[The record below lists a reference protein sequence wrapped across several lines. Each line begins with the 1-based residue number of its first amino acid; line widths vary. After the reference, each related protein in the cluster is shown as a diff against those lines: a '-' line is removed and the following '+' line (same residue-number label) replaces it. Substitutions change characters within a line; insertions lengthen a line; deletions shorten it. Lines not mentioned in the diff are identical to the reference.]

1 MSTASKIKSD
11 TQDFMLS
18 DSKIRSAKPKEKLY
32 RLGDSDGLCIEIKP
46 NGKKYWRYRFQW
58 LKKTQMMSLGE
69 YPIVG
74 LAEARSKRDEAKSL
88 VISGINPVEEKENQ
102 KKAKQEEYDNRVLF
116 KYVAAEFKKEKLNNR
131 SERYQEAFQRALD
144 KDILKV
150 IGDKDIKEVTSADVL
165 TIMKKTI
172 ARVKRQKNHGTGEVS
187 AIQNR
192 TFIGGVMRYAIAT
205 LRADYD
211 PTYAVKNVVERP
223 EIEHARPMEK
233 HEAVQLR
240 NKLNSYGGSTTV
252 KNAGLVMLYSM
263 LRTIEIRR
271 MKWEYVDF
279 EARTITFPKEMMK
292 KKRIHI
298 VPMSDQVFNI
308 LQEQRNIVGNREYV
322 FPAIYQDG
330 MLSATT
336 LNKMLD
342 YIGLSDVTAH
352 DFRATASTLLN
363 EKDYDDKWIE
373 KQLAHADGNKTRATY
388 NHAKYLESRRK
399 MLQDWAN
406 IVDSW
411 AD

>member
-1 MSTASKIKSD
+1 
-11 TQDFMLS
+11 MLS
-18 DSKIRSAKPKEKLY
+18 DSKIRSAKPKAKLY
-32 RLGDSDGLCIEIKP
+32 RIGDSDGLCIEIKP

-74 LAEARSKRDEAKSL
+74 LAEARTKRDEAKSL
-88 VISGINPVEEKENQ
+88 VASGINPVEEKENQ
-102 KKAKQEEYDNRVLF
+102 KKTKSDEYENRVLF
-116 KYVAAEFKKEKLNNR
+116 KHVAAEYKAEKLKNR

-205 LRADYD
+205 LRAEYD

-279 EARTITFPKEMMK
+279 EERTITFPKEMMK

-411 AD
+411 AN

>member
-1 MSTASKIKSD
+1 
-11 TQDFMLS
+11 MLS

-32 RLGDSDGLCIEIKP
+32 RLGDSDGLCVEIKP

-74 LAEARSKRDEAKSL
+74 LAEARTKRDEAKSL
-88 VISGINPVEEKENQ
+88 VASGINPVEEKENQ
-102 KKAKQEEYDNRVLF
+102 KKAKSDEYENRVLF
-116 KYVAAEFKKEKLNNR
+116 KHVAAEYKAEKLKNR

-205 LRADYD
+205 LRAEYD

-233 HEAVQLR
+233 HEAVQLK

-279 EARTITFPKEMMK
+279 EERTITFPKEMMK

-411 AD
+411 AN

>member
-1 MSTASKIKSD
+1 MKTD

-32 RLGDSDGLCIEIKP
+32 RIGDSDGLCIEIKP

-74 LAEARSKRDEAKSL
+74 LAEARIKRDEAKSL
-88 VISGINPVEEKENQ
+88 VASGTNPVEDKENQ
-102 KKAKQEEYDNRVLF
+102 KKAKHEEYENRVLF
-116 KYVAAEFKKEKLNNR
+116 KHVAEEYKNEKLNNR

-233 HEAVQLR
+233 HEAAQLR
-240 NKLNSYGGSTTV
+240 NKLSNYGGSTTV
-252 KNAGLVMLYSM
+252 RNAGLVMLYSM

-271 MKWEYVDF
+271 MRWDYVDF

-308 LQEQRNIVGNREYV
+308 LQEQRSLVGNREYV

-336 LNKMLD
+336 MNKMLD

-399 MLQDWAN
+399 MLQDWAD

-411 AD
+411 KD

>member
-1 MSTASKIKSD
+1 
-11 TQDFMLS
+11 MLS

-32 RLGDSDGLCIEIKP
+32 RIGDSDGLCVEIKP

-74 LAEARSKRDEAKSL
+74 LAEARTKRDEAKSL
-88 VISGINPVEEKENQ
+88 VASGINPVEEKENQ
-102 KKAKQEEYDNRVLF
+102 KKAKHDEYDNRVLF
-116 KYVAAEFKKEKLNNR
+116 KDVAAEFKKEKLNNR

-165 TIMKKTI
+165 TIIKKTI

-240 NKLNSYGGSTTV
+240 NKLNNYGGSTTV

-411 AD
+411 AS

>member
-1 MSTASKIKSD
+1 
-11 TQDFMLS
+11 MLS

-32 RLGDSDGLCIEIKP
+32 RIGDSDGLCIEIKP

-74 LAEARSKRDEAKSL
+74 LAEARTKRDEAKSL
-88 VISGINPVEEKENQ
+88 VASGTNPVEDKENQ
-102 KKAKQEEYDNRVLF
+102 KKAKHDEYENRVLF
-116 KYVAAEFKKEKLNNR
+116 KHVAEEYKNEKLNNR
-131 SERYQEAFQRALD
+131 SERYKEAFQRALD

-233 HEAVQLR
+233 HEAAQLR
-240 NKLNSYGGSTTV
+240 NKLSNYGGSTTV

-271 MKWEYVDF
+271 MKWDYVDF

-308 LQEQRNIVGNREYV
+308 LQEQRSLVGNREYV

-336 LNKMLD
+336 MNKMLD

-399 MLQDWAN
+399 MLQDWAD

-411 AD
+411 KD

>member
-1 MSTASKIKSD
+1 
-11 TQDFMLS
+11 MLS

-32 RLGDSDGLCIEIKP
+32 RIGDSDGLCIEIKP

-74 LAEARSKRDEAKSL
+74 LAEARTKRDEAKSL
-88 VISGINPVEEKENQ
+88 VASGTNPVEDKENQ
-102 KKAKQEEYDNRVLF
+102 KKAKHDEYENRVLF
-116 KYVAAEFKKEKLNNR
+116 KHVAEEYKNEKLNNR
-131 SERYQEAFQRALD
+131 SERYKEAFQRALD

-233 HEAVQLR
+233 HEAAQLR
-240 NKLNSYGGSTTV
+240 NKLSNYGGSTTV
-252 KNAGLVMLYSM
+252 RNAGLVMLYSM

-271 MKWEYVDF
+271 MKWGYVDF

-308 LQEQRNIVGNREYV
+308 LQEQRSLVGNREYV

-336 LNKMLD
+336 MNKMLD

-411 AD
+411 AV

>member
-1 MSTASKIKSD
+1 
-11 TQDFMLS
+11 MLS

-32 RLGDSDGLCIEIKP
+32 RLGDSDGLCVEIKP

-74 LAEARSKRDEAKSL
+74 LAEARTKRDEAKSL
-88 VISGINPVEEKENQ
+88 VASGINPVEEKENQ
-102 KKAKQEEYDNRVLF
+102 KKAKHEEYDNRVLF
-116 KYVAAEFKKEKLNNR
+116 KDVAAEFKKEKLNNR

-240 NKLNSYGGSTTV
+240 NKLNNYGGSTTV

-308 LQEQRNIVGNREYV
+308 LQEQRKIVGNREYV

>member
-1 MSTASKIKSD
+1 
-11 TQDFMLS
+11 MLS
-18 DSKIRSAKPKEKLY
+18 DSKIRSAKPKAKLY
-32 RLGDSDGLCIEIKP
+32 RIGDSDGLCIEIKP

-74 LAEARSKRDEAKSL
+74 LAEARTKRDEAKSL
-88 VISGINPVEEKENQ
+88 VASGINPVEEKENQ
-102 KKAKQEEYDNRVLF
+102 KKAKSDEYENRVLF
-116 KYVAAEFKKEKLNNR
+116 KHVAAEYKAEKLKNR

-205 LRADYD
+205 LRAEYD

-279 EARTITFPKEMMK
+279 EERTITFPKEMMK

-411 AD
+411 AN

>member
-1 MSTASKIKSD
+1 
-11 TQDFMLS
+11 MLS

-32 RLGDSDGLCIEIKP
+32 RIGDSDGLCVEIKP

-74 LAEARSKRDEAKSL
+74 LAEARTKRDEAKSL
-88 VISGINPVEEKENQ
+88 VASGINPVEEKENQ
-102 KKAKQEEYDNRVLF
+102 KKAKHDEYDNRVLF
-116 KYVAAEFKKEKLNNR
+116 KDVAAEYKKEKLNNR

-240 NKLNSYGGSTTV
+240 NKLNNYGGSTTV

-308 LQEQRNIVGNREYV
+308 LQEQRKIVGNREYV

-399 MLQDWAN
+399 MLQDWAD

-411 AD
+411 AV

>member
-1 MSTASKIKSD
+1 
-11 TQDFMLS
+11 MLS

-32 RLGDSDGLCIEIKP
+32 RIGDSDGLCIEIKP

-69 YPIVG
+69 YPSVG
-74 LAEARSKRDEAKSL
+74 LAEARTKRDEAKSL
-88 VISGINPVEEKENQ
+88 VASGINPVEEKENQ
-102 KKAKQEEYDNRVLF
+102 KKAKSDEYENRVLF
-116 KYVAAEFKKEKLNNR
+116 KHVAAEYKAEKLKNR

-205 LRADYD
+205 LRAEYD

-279 EARTITFPKEMMK
+279 EERTITFPKEMMK

-411 AD
+411 AN

>member
-1 MSTASKIKSD
+1 
-11 TQDFMLS
+11 MLS

-32 RLGDSDGLCIEIKP
+32 RIGDSDGLCIEIKP

-69 YPIVG
+69 YPIIG
-74 LAEARSKRDEAKSL
+74 LAEARTKRDEAKSL
-88 VISGINPVEEKENQ
+88 VASGINPVEEKENL
-102 KKAKQEEYDNRVLF
+102 KKAKSDEYENRVLF
-116 KYVAAEFKKEKLNNR
+116 KHVAAEYKTEKLNNR

-205 LRADYD
+205 LRAEYD

-233 HEAVQLR
+233 HEAIQLR
-240 NKLNSYGGSTTV
+240 NKLNNYGGSTTV

-336 LNKMLD
+336 MNKMLD

-411 AD
+411 AS

>member
-1 MSTASKIKSD
+1 
-11 TQDFMLS
+11 MLS

-32 RLGDSDGLCIEIKP
+32 RLGDSDGLCVEIKP

-74 LAEARSKRDEAKSL
+74 LAEARTKRDEAKSL
-88 VISGINPVEEKENQ
+88 VASGINPVEEKENQ
-102 KKAKQEEYDNRVLF
+102 KKTKHEEYDNRVLF
-116 KYVAAEFKKEKLNNR
+116 KDVAAEFKKEKLNNR

-240 NKLNSYGGSTTV
+240 NKLNNYGGSSTV

-308 LQEQRNIVGNREYV
+308 LQEQRKIVGNREYV

-411 AD
+411 AN

>member
-1 MSTASKIKSD
+1 
-11 TQDFMLS
+11 MLS

-88 VISGINPVEEKENQ
+88 VASGINPVEEKENQ

-116 KYVAAEFKKEKLNNR
+116 KDVAAEFKKEKLNNR

>member
-1 MSTASKIKSD
+1 
-11 TQDFMLS
+11 MLS

-32 RLGDSDGLCIEIKP
+32 RIGDSDGLCIEIKP

-88 VISGINPVEEKENQ
+88 VASGINPVEEKENQ
-102 KKAKQEEYDNRVLF
+102 KKAKSDEYENRVLF
-116 KYVAAEFKKEKLNNR
+116 KHVAAEYKAEKLKNR

-205 LRADYD
+205 LRAEYD

-279 EARTITFPKEMMK
+279 EERTITFPKEMMK

-411 AD
+411 AN

>member
-1 MSTASKIKSD
+1 
-11 TQDFMLS
+11 MLS

-32 RLGDSDGLCIEIKP
+32 RLGDSDGLCVEIKP

-74 LAEARSKRDEAKSL
+74 LAEARTKRDEAKSL
-88 VISGINPVEEKENQ
+88 VASGVNPVEDKEKQ
-102 KKAKQEEYDNRVLF
+102 KKAKHDEYENRVLF
-116 KYVAAEFKKEKLNNR
+116 KHVAAEYKAEKLNNR

-233 HEAVQLR
+233 YEAVQLR

-308 LQEQRNIVGNREYV
+308 LQEQRSLVGNREYV

-336 LNKMLD
+336 MNKMLD

-399 MLQDWAN
+399 MLQDWAD

-411 AD
+411 KD

>member
-32 RLGDSDGLCIEIKP
+32 RLGDSDGLCVEIKP

-74 LAEARSKRDEAKSL
+74 LAEARTKRDEAKSL
-88 VISGINPVEEKENQ
+88 VASGINPVEEKENQ
-102 KKAKQEEYDNRVLF
+102 KKAKHEEYDIRVLF
-116 KYVAAEFKKEKLNNR
+116 KDVAAEFKKEKLNNR

-240 NKLNSYGGSTTV
+240 NKLNNYGGSTTV

-308 LQEQRNIVGNREYV
+308 LQEQRKIVGNREYI

-388 NHAKYLESRRK
+388 NHAKYLESRRT

>member
-1 MSTASKIKSD
+1 
-11 TQDFMLS
+11 MLS

-32 RLGDSDGLCIEIKP
+32 RIGDSDGLCIEIKP

-74 LAEARSKRDEAKSL
+74 LAEARTKRDEAKSL
-88 VISGINPVEEKENQ
+88 VASGINPVEEKEKQ
-102 KKAKQEEYDNRVLF
+102 KKAKSDEYENRVLF
-116 KYVAAEFKKEKLNNR
+116 KHVAAEYKAEKLNNR
-131 SERYQEAFQRALD
+131 SGRYQEAFQRALD

-205 LRADYD
+205 LRAEYD

-279 EARTITFPKEMMK
+279 EERTITFPKEMMK

-336 LNKMLD
+336 MNKMLD

-411 AD
+411 AN

>member
-1 MSTASKIKSD
+1 
-11 TQDFMLS
+11 MLS
-18 DSKIRSAKPKEKLY
+18 DSKIRSAKPKAKLY
-32 RLGDSDGLCIEIKP
+32 RIGDSDGLCIEIKP

-74 LAEARSKRDEAKSL
+74 LAEARTKRDEAKSL
-88 VISGINPVEEKENQ
+88 VASGINPVEEKENQ
-102 KKAKQEEYDNRVLF
+102 KKAKSDEYENRVLF
-116 KYVAAEFKKEKLNNR
+116 KHVAAEYKAEKLKNR

-205 LRADYD
+205 LRAEYD

-279 EARTITFPKEMMK
+279 EERTITFPKEMMK

-411 AD
+411 AV

>member
-1 MSTASKIKSD
+1 
-11 TQDFMLS
+11 MLS

-74 LAEARSKRDEAKSL
+74 LAEARTKRDEAKSL

-116 KYVAAEFKKEKLNNR
+116 KDVAAEFKKEKLNNR

>member
-1 MSTASKIKSD
+1 MALKIETD

-32 RLGDSDGLCIEIKP
+32 RLGDSDGLCVEIKP

-74 LAEARSKRDEAKSL
+74 LAEARTKRDEAKSL

-116 KYVAAEFKKEKLNNR
+116 KDVAAEFKKEKLNNR

>member
-1 MSTASKIKSD
+1 
-11 TQDFMLS
+11 MLS
-18 DSKIRSAKPKEKLY
+18 DSKIRSAKPKAKLY
-32 RLGDSDGLCIEIKP
+32 RIGDSDGLCIEIKP

-74 LAEARSKRDEAKSL
+74 LAEARTKRDEAKSL
-88 VISGINPVEEKENQ
+88 VASGINPVEEKENQ
-102 KKAKQEEYDNRVLF
+102 KKAKSDEYENRVLF
-116 KYVAAEFKKEKLNNR
+116 KHVAAEYKAEKLKNR

>member
-1 MSTASKIKSD
+1 
-11 TQDFMLS
+11 MLS

-74 LAEARSKRDEAKSL
+74 LAEARTKRDEAKSL
-88 VISGINPVEEKENQ
+88 VVSGINPVEAKENQ
-102 KKAKQEEYDNRVLF
+102 KKAKQEEYDNRFLF
-116 KYVAAEFKKEKLNNR
+116 RDVAAEFKKEKLNNR

-279 EARTITFPKEMMK
+279 EAKTITFPKEMMK

-308 LQEQRNIVGNREYV
+308 LQEQRNIVGNREFV

>member
-1 MSTASKIKSD
+1 
-11 TQDFMLS
+11 MLS

-32 RLGDSDGLCIEIKP
+32 RIGDSDGLCIEIKP

-74 LAEARSKRDEAKSL
+74 LAEARTKRDEAKSL
-88 VISGINPVEEKENQ
+88 VASGINPVEEKENQ
-102 KKAKQEEYDNRVLF
+102 KKAKSDEYENRVLF
-116 KYVAAEFKKEKLNNR
+116 KHVAAEYKAEKLKNR

-205 LRADYD
+205 LRAEYD

-279 EARTITFPKEMMK
+279 EERTITFPKEMMK

-411 AD
+411 AN

>member
-1 MSTASKIKSD
+1 
-11 TQDFMLS
+11 MLS

-32 RLGDSDGLCIEIKP
+32 RIGDSDGLCIEIKP

-74 LAEARSKRDEAKSL
+74 LAEARTKRDEAKSL
-88 VISGINPVEEKENQ
+88 VASGINPVEEKENQ
-102 KKAKQEEYDNRVLF
+102 KKTKSDEYENRVLF
-116 KYVAAEFKKEKLNNR
+116 KHVAAEYKAEKLKNR

-205 LRADYD
+205 LRAEYD

-279 EARTITFPKEMMK
+279 EERTITFPKEMMK

-411 AD
+411 AN

>member
-1 MSTASKIKSD
+1 
-11 TQDFMLS
+11 MLS
-18 DSKIRSAKPKEKLY
+18 DSKIRSAKPKAKLY
-32 RLGDSDGLCIEIKP
+32 RIGDSDGLCIEIKP

-74 LAEARSKRDEAKSL
+74 LAEARTKRDEAKSL
-88 VISGINPVEEKENQ
+88 VSSGINPVEEKENQ
-102 KKAKQEEYDNRVLF
+102 KKAKSDEYENRVLF
-116 KYVAAEFKKEKLNNR
+116 KHVAAEYKAEKLKNR

>member
-1 MSTASKIKSD
+1 
-11 TQDFMLS
+11 MLS

-32 RLGDSDGLCIEIKP
+32 RIGDSDGLCIEIKP

-74 LAEARSKRDEAKSL
+74 LAEARTKRDEAKSL
-88 VISGINPVEEKENQ
+88 VASGINPVEEKENQ
-102 KKAKQEEYDNRVLF
+102 KKAKSDEYENRVLF
-116 KYVAAEFKKEKLNNR
+116 KHVAAEYKAEKLNNR
-131 SERYQEAFQRALD
+131 SGRYQEAFQRALD

-205 LRADYD
+205 LRAEYD

-279 EARTITFPKEMMK
+279 EERTITFPKEMMK

-336 LNKMLD
+336 MNKMLD

-411 AD
+411 AN

>member
-32 RLGDSDGLCIEIKP
+32 RLGDSDGLCVEIKP

-74 LAEARSKRDEAKSL
+74 LAEARTKRDEAKSL
-88 VISGINPVEEKENQ
+88 VASGINPVEEKENQ
-102 KKAKQEEYDNRVLF
+102 KKAKHEEYDNRVLF
-116 KYVAAEFKKEKLNNR
+116 KDVAAEFKKEKLNNR

-240 NKLNSYGGSTTV
+240 NKLNNYGGSSTV

-308 LQEQRNIVGNREYV
+308 LQEQRKIVGNREYV

-411 AD
+411 AN

>member
-1 MSTASKIKSD
+1 
-11 TQDFMLS
+11 MLS

-32 RLGDSDGLCIEIKP
+32 RLGDSDGLCVEIKP

-69 YPIVG
+69 YPIIG
-74 LAEARSKRDEAKSL
+74 LAEARTKRDEAKSL
-88 VISGINPVEEKENQ
+88 VASGINPVEEKENQ
-102 KKAKQEEYDNRVLF
+102 KKAKHEEYDNRVLF
-116 KYVAAEFKKEKLNNR
+116 KDVAAEFKKEKLNNR

-240 NKLNSYGGSTTV
+240 NKLNNYGGSSTV

-308 LQEQRNIVGNREYV
+308 LQEQRKIVGNREYV

-411 AD
+411 AN